1 MMFEYRPL
9 HPRFGVEVIGAD
21 LSQTIDDS
29 GGAEI
34 LEAFETHS
42 VLLFRGPVLDDEQQ
56 LAFSR
61 LFGEVQVSFSGNQ
74 SGATLFSRQS
84 NIDTATD
91 TLMAPDHRQMK
102 YQEGNR
108 LWHSDSSYR
117 PAGSKCSILSA
128 HETPPSGGDT
138 EFVSLRA
145 AWDDLSEEMKGRC
158 EGLSAMHALSYS
170 RSLTGFKMTPE
181 QEAEAPSAMHPL
193 VWVNSNNGRKNLFIG
208 SHASHVE
215 GWPEGEGRQFLT
227 DLLDRA
233 TEPSLIYA
241 HAWRDG
247 DVVVWDNR
255 SVLHRAT
262 PFDATR
268 HRRLMQRTTIV
279 GDAVPAL

>member
-1 MMFEYRPL
+1 MMFDYRLL
-9 HPRFGVEVIGAD
+9 HPRFGVEVVGAD
-21 LSQTIDDS
+21 LSRTIDES
-29 GGAEI
+29 GCAEI

-42 VLLFRGPVLDDEQQ
+42 VLLFRGPILDDEQQ

-61 LFGEVQVSFSGNQ
+61 WFGEVQVSFSGNQ

-84 NIDTATD
+84 NIDMETD
-91 TLMAPDHRQMK
+91 TLMPPDHRQMK

-117 PAGSKCSILSA
+117 PLGSKCSILSA

-138 EFVSLRA
+138 AFVSLRA
-145 AWDDLSEEMKGRC
+145 AWDGLSDDMKRRC

-170 RSLTGFKMTPE
+170 RHLTGFSLTPE
-181 QEAEAPSAMHPL
+181 QEAEAPSALHPL
-193 VWVNSNNGRKNLFIG
+193 VRVNPVNGRKNLFIG
-208 SHASHVE
+208 SHASHIDGLPVD
-215 GWPEGEGRQFLT
+215 EGRRFLG

-233 TEPSLIYA
+233 TEPAAVYA

-255 SVLHRAT
+255 AVLHRAT

-279 GDAVPAL
+279 GEAVLTL